1 MSSQNCYKLLVRQSH
16 VFVIY
21 KENDAIV
28 NPSCL
33 IRDVSATI
41 RQQGSLKRDGRQQ
54 AISTVKKYFTH
65 GIFHIVKPYR

>member
-21 KENDAIV
+21 KENDALV
-28 NPSCL
+28 NLSCL
-33 IRDVSATI
+33 IRDIAATI
-41 RQQGSLKRDGRQQ
+41 RQQGSFKRYGGQQ
-54 AISTVKKYFTH
+54 AISPVKEYFPN